1 MSQGGEGDAGREGR
15 REGGKLGREESEWA
29 CREVHF
35 QLPSANEGLSQ
46 GTHVDEALLKPS
58 S

>member
-1 MSQGGEGDAGREGR
+1 MGEAGREEGR
-15 REGGKLGREESEWA
+15 GEWA

>member
-1 MSQGGEGDAGREGR
+1 MSQDGGVRVGGRE
-15 REGGKLGREESEWA
+15 RERGGGGGSEREWA
-29 CREVHF
+29 CGEVHF
-35 QLPSANEGLSQ
+35 QLPSTNEGLSQ

>member
-1 MSQGGEGDAGREGR
+1 MEKRGWERHGGRK
-15 REGGKLGREESEWA
+15 GGWETEWA
-29 CREVHF
+29 WREVHF

>member
-1 MSQGGEGDAGREGR
+1 MSQDGGVRVGGRERGGGGSE
-15 REGGKLGREESEWA
+15 REGA
-29 CREVHF
+29 CGEVHF
-35 QLPSANEGLSQ
+35 QLPSTNEGLSQ

>member
-1 MSQGGEGDAGREGR
+1 MSQGGEGDAG

>member
-1 MSQGGEGDAGREGR
+1 MGEAEREGC
-15 REGGKLGREESEWA
+15 GSEWA

-35 QLPSANEGLSQ
+35 HFPSTNEGLSQ

>member
-1 MSQGGEGDAGREGR
+1 MGESGWEAERERGGGGARER
-15 REGGKLGREESEWA
+15 EWA
-29 CREVHF
+29 CGEVHF
-35 QLPSANEGLSQ
+35 QLPSTNEGLSQ

>member
-1 MSQGGEGDAGREGR
+1 MGESGWEAERGGGSER
-15 REGGKLGREESEWA
+15 EWA

-35 QLPSANEGLSQ
+35 QLPSTNEGLSQ